1 LKISILVFVF
11 VHYKKLR
18 ESYGG
23 EELTGKTTNGQYL
36 PSNGHN
42 HHIDWLYLFFSLLKI
57 IIVVPYRQIF
67 QKIPPKKYL
76 RINSYVRRL
85 GIICSMDGKRKLN
98 LRV

>member
-42 HHIDWLYLFFSLLKI
+42 HHIDWLYLFFFSFKNNNCSTLQTNISKDSSKKI
-57 IIVVPYRQIF
+57 SPH
-67 QKIPPKKYL
+67 
-76 RINSYVRRL
+76 
-85 GIICSMDGKRKLN
+85 
-98 LRV
+98 

>member
-1 LKISILVFVF
+1 MVVKNSPEKLPTANTYQAMVIIIILIGCIF
-11 VHYKKLR
+11 
-18 ESYGG
+18 
-23 EELTGKTTNGQYL
+23 
-36 PSNGHN
+36 
-42 HHIDWLYLFFSLLKI
+42 FFSLLKI